1 MYRHRITRAVTLFA
15 AATLLPS
22 IASAQL
28 TASERGRAEA
38 IARIQAQE
46 QAKADAEQRAKERRI
61 RLDMAQARCGS
72 SRRQWDSANEVCKP
86 R

>member
-1 MYRHRITRAVTLFA
+1 MYRHIIVYAVTLL
-15 AATLLPS
+15 AATSLPS

-38 IARIQAQE
+38 IARVQAQE

-61 RLDMAQARCGS
+61 RLDIARARCGS
-72 SRRQWDSANEVCKP
+72 SNRRWDSANEVCKP